1 MSWSRPKAFPT
12 WGDVTIEVL
21 GENGVVRLDA
31 FRQHLDV
38 YSNRTGKAEW
48 MSWGSDMDLALL
60 SDFVAAIRE
69 GREPSIT
76 GYDGLKALEVALA
89 AYRSAKAGE
98 PVKLAAG

>member
-1 MSWSRPKAFPT
+1 
-12 WGDVTIEVL
+12 
-21 GENGVVRLDA
+21 
-31 FRQHLDV
+31 
-38 YSNRTGKAEW
+38 

-60 SDFVAAIRE
+60 QDFVSAIRE

-98 PVKLAAG
+98 PIRLAAG